1 MQETAFAIPFPAQ
14 PTPESFLHCN
24 MHATPSVKG
33 LAFWGEGRVS
43 VLPHLCEGE
52 KKQNPPH
59 MRPPFKKT
67 GDSF

>member
-14 PTPESFLHCN
+14 PTLESFLLCN

-43 VLPHLCEGE
+43 VLPHLCEG
-52 KKQNPPH
+52 K
-59 MRPPFKKT
+59 KKT
-67 GDSF
+67 KSPPREAPV